1 MNKRCFYF
9 VEGECEETLINAL
22 KKDPAKI
29 IPGRVKKWNVIDRVL
44 PNSILNT
51 IQPGSIVVLVFDT
64 DVQSSG
70 FLDKNI
76 QMLKKIV
83 SKVMIVCL
91 PQVLNLEDELERCT
105 DVKNVKEL
113 TKSKSR
119 SDFKRDFC
127 RLTNCRQALDIHHF
141 DIGRIWAQP
150 LPEGFASFSPYVY
163 HRKLILI
170 RCRQEK
176 K

>member
-22 KKDPAKI
+22 KKYPAKI

-70 FLDKNI
+70 SLGKNI

-113 TKSKSR
+113 IKSKSR
-119 SDFKRDFC
+119 SDFRRDFC
-127 RLTNCRQALDIHHF
+127 RLTDCRQALDIHHF
-141 DIGRIWAQP
+141 EIGKMWAQP
-150 LPEGFASFSPYVY
+150 LPEGFTSFSSYTDDRNLVV
-163 HRKLILI
+163 RM
-170 RCRQEK
+170 EK
-176 K
+176 

>member
-70 FLDKNI
+70 CLEKI
-76 QMLKKIV
+76 YKCSKKL
-83 SKVMIVCL
+83 SAKC
-91 PQVLNLEDELERCT
+91 
-105 DVKNVKEL
+105 
-113 TKSKSR
+113 
-119 SDFKRDFC
+119 
-127 RLTNCRQALDIHHF
+127 
-141 DIGRIWAQP
+141 
-150 LPEGFASFSPYVY
+150 
-163 HRKLILI
+163 
-170 RCRQEK
+170 
-176 K
+176 

>member
-64 DVQSSG
+64 DVQNSG
-70 FLDKNI
+70 FLEKNI

-127 RLTNCRQALDIHHF
+127 RLTDCRQALDIHHI
-141 DIGRIWAQP
+141 DIGRMWAQP
-150 LPEGFASFSPYVY
+150 LPEGFSSFSLYTGD
-163 HRKLILI
+163 RKQVV
-170 RCRQEK
+170 RQEK
-176 K
+176 

>member
-64 DVQSSG
+64 DVQNSG
-70 FLDKNI
+70 FLEKNI

-127 RLTNCRQALDIHHF
+127 RLTDCRQALDIHHI
-141 DIGRIWAQP
+141 DIGRMWAQP
-150 LPEGFASFSPYVY
+150 LPEGFASFSLYTGD
-163 HRKLILI
+163 RKQVI
-170 RCRQEK
+170 RLEK
-176 K
+176 

>member
-64 DVQSSG
+64 DVKTSG
-70 FLDKNI
+70 SLGKNI

-113 TKSKSR
+113 IKSKSR
-119 SDFKRDFC
+119 SDFRRDFC
-127 RLTNCRQALDIHHF
+127 RLTDCRQALDIHHF
-141 DIGRIWAQP
+141 EIGKMWAQP
-150 LPEGFASFSPYVY
+150 LPEGFTSFSSYTDDRNLVV
-163 HRKLILI
+163 RM
-170 RCRQEK
+170 EK
-176 K
+176 

>member
-70 FLDKNI
+70 SLGKNI

-113 TKSKSR
+113 IKSKSR
-119 SDFKRDFC
+119 SDVKRDFC
-127 RLTNCRQALDIHHF
+127 RLTDCRQALDIHHF
-141 DIGRIWAQP
+141 DIGRMWTQP
-150 LPEGFASFSPYVY
+150 LPEGFASFSLYTGDHKQVV
-163 HRKLILI
+163 
-170 RCRQEK
+170 RQEK
-176 K
+176 

>member
-70 FLDKNI
+70 FLEKNI
-76 QMLKKIV
+76 QILKKIV
-83 SKVMIVCL
+83 SKVLIVCL
-91 PQVLNLEDELERCT
+91 PQLLNLEDELERCT

-127 RLTNCRQALDIHHF
+127 RLTDCRQTLELHHIE
-141 DIGRIWAQP
+141 IGRMWVQP
-150 LPEGFASFSPYVY
+150 MPVEFAPFSSYTGDRRQV
-163 HRKLILI
+163 I
-170 RCRQEK
+170 RQ
-176 K
+176 

>member
-9 VEGECEETLINAL
+9 VEGDCEETLINAL

-70 FLDKNI
+70 FLEKNK
-76 QMLKKIV
+76 QMPKKIV
-83 SKVMIVCL
+83 SKVLIVCL

-127 RLTNCRQALDIHHF
+127 RLTDCRQALDIHHI
-141 DIGRIWAQP
+141 DIGRMWAQP
-150 LPEGFASFSPYVY
+150 LPEGFSSFSLYTGD
-163 HRKLILI
+163 RKQVV
-170 RCRQEK
+170 RQEK
-176 K
+176 

>member
-22 KKDPAKI
+22 KKDPGQI
-29 IPGRVKKWNVIDRVL
+29 IPGRVKKWNVIYKML

-51 IQPGSIVVLVFDT
+51 IQPGSIVILVFDT

-70 FLDKNI
+70 YLEKNI
-76 QMLKKIV
+76 LLLKKVV
-83 SKVMIVCL
+83 SKVLIICL

-105 DVKNVKEL
+105 DIKNVKEL

-127 RLTNCRQALDIHHF
+127 RLTDCRQTLDAHNLN
-141 DIGRIWAQP
+141 IGKMWTQP
-150 LPEGFASFSPYVY
+150 IPEGFTSFSPYTGN
-163 HRKLILI
+163 RKQII
-170 RCRQEK
+170 RQGK
-176 K
+176 

>member
-70 FLDKNI
+70 FLEKNI
-76 QMLKKIV
+76 QILKKIV
-83 SKVMIVCL
+83 SKVLIVCL

-113 TKSKSR
+113 IKSKSR
-119 SDFKRDFC
+119 SDFRRSHGKGVQDSRSRSSDGMVHVL
-127 RLTNCRQALDIHHF
+127 RGNK
-141 DIGRIWAQP
+141 AQG
-150 LPEGFASFSPYVY
+150 LW
-163 HRKLILI
+163 
-170 RCRQEK
+170 Q
-176 K
+176 